1 MYTYTHSV
9 IGSLVYSYIKYAEQ
23 QEKQAKKQKVNGELV
38 NNSDKIKNIEDGQ
51 DDNPP
56 IPPHI
61 K

>member
-1 MYTYTHSV
+1 
-9 IGSLVYSYIKYAEQ
+9 LVYSYIKYAEQ